1 MNNMLDSVIHNSII
15 PSLIHLSQSIQYH
28 SLPFQ
33 TNNPNNPKTH
43 FHYPSAFITPCGP
56 IANVASFSAKSGL
69 SYTLLPLI
77 LHLLAYQIRCSPFPF
92 LKNNRVVLACA
103 MMFPPIG
110 FFVSF
115 TNYPSLLLAILTMA
129 AAPGSAVT

>member
-1 MNNMLDSVIHNSII
+1 MLDS
-15 PSLIHLSQSIQYH
+15 LSFTTASFLHSFTYLKSNQFH

-33 TNNPNNPKTH
+33 TNNPNNPKTL
-43 FHYPSAFITPCGP
+43 HYPSAFITPCGP

-77 LHLLAYQIRCSPFPF
+77 PHLLAYQIRCSPFPF